1 MTLIRILGVFLIFV
15 AVGWF
20 TRSPA
25 VAVIATVIA
34 VAAAGEIPRH
44 GS

>member
-1 MTLIRILGVFLIFV
+1 MTVIRVLGVFLIFV

-20 TRSPA
+20 TGEPV